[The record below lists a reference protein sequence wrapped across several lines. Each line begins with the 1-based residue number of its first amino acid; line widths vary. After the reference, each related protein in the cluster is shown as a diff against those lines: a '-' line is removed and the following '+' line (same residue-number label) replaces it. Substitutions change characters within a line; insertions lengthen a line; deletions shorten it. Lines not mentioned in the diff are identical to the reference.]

1 MGSVRTGDYIVGK
14 GDILGYG
21 IAVSPENMTIEDF
34 KHSVGRAWQED
45 ISKGPKMINTVVGI
59 HNGDYR
65 DILKRYDDR
74 LKSYETRLKNI
85 ESKLDSLILIYSTH

>member
-1 MGSVRTGDYIVGK
+1 
-14 GDILGYG
+14 
-21 IAVSPENMTIEDF
+21 
-34 KHSVGRAWQED
+34 
-45 ISKGPKMINTVVGI
+45 MINTVVGI